1 MRRFLVVVLV
11 LALLCIPVAYFEFI
25 VPARPPAGTLIEIA
39 PGMGTRGIGAL
50 LERHGIVRSRYAFD
64 VWHVVRGGTLKA
76 GEYQF
81 AQPATLPAIYNR
93 IVRGDVYT
101 HAVTIP
107 EGFNLF
113 DIAQAVEDAQLGS
126 KESFLAPPPRTW
138 L

>member
-1 MRRFLVVVLV
+1 M
-11 LALLCIPVAYFEFI
+11 
-25 VPARPPAGTLIEIA
+25 VPASPPAGTLIEIV
-39 PGMGTRGIGAL
+39 PGMGTRGISAL
-50 LERHGIVRSRYAFD
+50 LQGHGIVRNRYAFD
-64 VWHVVRGGTLKA
+64 FWHMVRGGTLKA

-81 AQPATLPAIYNR
+81 TQPGTLPAIYNR

-101 HAVTIP
+101 RAVTIP

-126 KESFLAPPPRTW
+126 KEAFWPRPPRTW